1 VGAIASAPGR
11 PSPESRSASPA
22 AGSGRGGAEAP
33 VGSASAVGA
42 APAIGSASTAEA
54 APAGPSAS
62 GQQAVTAGGTGLS
75 SSTGGQRN
83 PSAGVAAGTAPRPK
97 PGLFEIRLVW
107 WLLALAALLLLAA
120 LVFLFTR
127 LIGRLLGP
135 SYERELRRSLRDGH
149 PLVEMVVIP
158 QNTHI
163 GHRNV
168 HYLRPGSSGRV
179 GSGRSMFLV
188 YFVPVPRR
196 MAILRYDG
204 RSYSFVPLKPDVFP
218 GVSAPLSDCLG
229 KSIPACSLHG
239 YRFTIIFRRFLP
251 PLEQINRLMRS
262 TQPGAPKRLPTAE
275 YGPQLT
281 SSP

>member
-1 VGAIASAPGR
+1 MGSSAYGGR
-11 PSPESRSASPA
+11 KREAKILRDHSEKTHRLLTLIVA
-22 AGSGRGGAEAP
+22 ADDCLLERLIEYQETGRGP
-33 VGSASAVGA
+33 H
-42 APAIGSASTAEA
+42 
-54 APAGPSAS
+54 GPEDRHK
-62 GQQAVTAGGTGLS
+62 GLIR
-75 SSTGGQRN
+75 G
-83 PSAGVAAGTAPRPK
+83 
-97 PGLFEIRLVW
+97 FEIVRHRRRVDVDALGLVQRVW
-107 WLLALAALLLLAA
+107 SAFGLKPH
-120 LVFLFTR
+120 R
-127 LIGRLLGP
+127 QD
-135 SYERELRRSLRDGH
+135 YELELRRSVREGH

-163 GHRNV
+163 GHRNI

-204 RSYSFVPLKPDVFP
+204 RSYSFVPLKSDLFP
-218 GVSAPLSDCLG
+218 GVSAPVSDCLG

-239 YRFTIIFRRFLP
+239 YRFTIIFRKFLP

-262 TQPGAPKRLPTAE
+262 TRPGAPKRLPTTKP
-275 YGPQLT
+275 GPQLT